1 MAEDRQLPNIQE
13 DCLLKSPSSS
23 RRDRV
28 SRLGR
33 AFVKHLQFHKSRPM
47 AALASLT
54 HRLSSS
60 SSDNPRKGLT
70 LLDKSCSLPAIAPR
84 LPRSRSNHHRQSTS
98 GSSSS
103 LGSESCKSKA
113 PSSSSLPRVTRS
125 QYNLRC
131 PNAGSD
137 ADSMSRISL
146 YLEERRLLLNARE
159 GQLVDLTPDDTPPR
173 RVEFYRRRSPSP
185 KPKNDPYGRR
195 LPLNPQEAL
204 AYYGTR
210 LNKYE
215 RAEIS
220 QYPQVWYL
228 GLEASKIEG
237 ELRGAQNC
245 GYDDDNG
252 SYIKVL
258 HDHIAYR
265 YEILE
270 VIGKGSF
277 GQVIR
282 ALDHRTDTQV
292 ALKIIRNKKRFH
304 QQALVEVK
312 ILEQVTKKDR
322 DGFFNVI
329 HMLDHFY
336 FRNHLCITFE
346 LMGCN
351 LYELIKKNQYQGFS
365 LGLIRRFAF
374 SLVQCLR
381 LLHRENIIHCDL
393 KPENILL
400 KSRGSSSI
408 KVIDFGSSCFSNQRV
423 YTYIQSRFYR
433 SPEVILGL
441 PYGPPIDMWSL
452 GCILAELYTGYPL
465 FPGENEADQL
475 ACIMEI
481 FGPPPPSVLEAAS
494 RRRLFF
500 DSKGVPRTLTNSK
513 GKKRKPCSK
522 TLGVVLG
529 CNDEDFV
536 NFLSR
541 CLDWDPEKRMKPDEG
556 HRHRWLS
563 GNRGP
568 AHRRPS
574 TTSTKENGREKK
586 EPRNKET
593 RTSNGPKETAPKKTQ
608 PRRMSTSS
616 TMPRVYKAC
625 KNNVRLRDSSR
636 KDYIY
641 TSLSKTSS
649 EESLLLKQG
658 EFSADDPVPRLYEHK
673 DPLEDSG
680 TFLPPIL

>member
-13 DCLLKSPSSS
+13 DCLLKQSPTSS
-23 RRDRV
+23 RSRDRV

-33 AFVKHLQFHKSRPM
+33 AFLKHLQFHKSRPM

-60 SSDNPRKGLT
+60 ENPRKGLT
-70 LLDKSCSLPAIAPR
+70 LLDKSCSMPAIVPR
-84 LPRSRSNHHRQSTS
+84 LPRSRSNHHRQQSSTS
-98 GSSSS
+98 GSTSS
-103 LGSESCKSKA
+103 LGSEPSK
-113 PSSSSLPRVTRS
+113 SLPRITRS
-125 QYNLRC
+125 QYNIRC

-146 YLEERRLLLNARE
+146 YLEERRLILNAARE

-195 LPLNPQEAL
+195 LPLTPQEAL
-204 AYYGTR
+204 TYYAGR

-215 RAEIS
+215 RAEVA

-228 GLEASKIEG
+228 GLDASKIEG

-282 ALDHRTDTQV
+282 ALDHRTDQQV

-408 KVIDFGSSCFSNQRV
+408 KVIDFGSSCFSHQRV

-481 FGPPPPSVLEAAS
+481 FGPPPPSVLDAAS

-513 GKKRKPCSK
+513 GKKRKPSSK

-529 CNDEDFV
+529 CSDEDFV
-536 NFLSR
+536 NFLTG
-541 CLDWDPEKRMKPDEG
+541 CLNWDPEKRMKPEES

-568 AHRRPS
+568 AHSRRPS
-574 TTSTKENGREKK
+574 TASSIVSSKEVGREKQRK
-586 EPRNKET
+586 NSSRQ
-593 RTSNGPKETAPKKTQ
+593 NGDATTTNKKTP
-608 PRRMSTSS
+608 PRKMSTSS
-616 TMPRVYKAC
+616 SMPKVYKAC

-641 TSLSKTSS
+641 TSLSRTSS
-649 EESLLLKQG
+649 EESLLLKRG
-658 EFSADDPVPRLYEHK
+658 EFSSEDPRLYEHK

-680 TFLPPIL
+680 TFLPQIL

>member
-1 MAEDRQLPNIQE
+1 
-13 DCLLKSPSSS
+13 
-23 RRDRV
+23 
-28 SRLGR
+28 
-33 AFVKHLQFHKSRPM
+33 M

-54 HRLSSS
+54 HRLSSSS

-70 LLDKSCSLPAIAPR
+70 LLDKSCSMPAIAPR

-98 GSSSS
+98 GSTSS
-103 LGSESCKSKA
+103 LGSEPGKSSKA
-113 PSSSSLPRVTRS
+113 PSSTSLPRITRS
-125 QYNLRC
+125 QYNIRC

-137 ADSMSRISL
+137 ADSISAISL
-146 YLEERRLLLNARE
+146 YLEERRHMLNAARE
-159 GQLVDLTPDDTPPR
+159 GQLVDLTPDEPPQPR

-195 LPLNPQEAL
+195 LPLTPQEAL
-204 AYYGTR
+204 AYYGSR

-215 RAEIS
+215 RAEIA

-228 GLEASKIEG
+228 GLDASKIDG

-282 ALDHRTDTQV
+282 ALDHRTDQQI

-322 DGFFNVI
+322 DGFYNTI

-381 LLHRENIIHCDL
+381 LLYRENIIHCDL

-481 FGPPPPSVLEAAS
+481 FGPPPASVLEAAS

-500 DSKGVPRTLTNSK
+500 
-513 GKKRKPCSK
+513 
-522 TLGVVLG
+522 
-529 CNDEDFV
+529 
-536 NFLSR
+536 
-541 CLDWDPEKRMKPDEG
+541 
-556 HRHRWLS
+556 

-568 AHRRPS
+568 AHRRAS
-574 TTSTKENGREKK
+574 TTSTSTVKENNREKK
-586 EPRNKET
+586 DPRVTREPKNNNNNNNK
-593 RTSNGPKETAPKKTQ
+593 SSAPKEANKKTQ
-608 PRRMSTSS
+608 QPRKLSSSS

-625 KNNVRLRDSSR
+625 KTNMRLRDSSR

-649 EESLLLKQG
+649 EESC
-658 EFSADDPVPRLYEHK
+658 ESAPFSPTTPHMRSVP
-673 DPLEDSG
+673 DAVS
-680 TFLPPIL
+680 

>member
-1 MAEDRQLPNIQE
+1 MCIYVQE
-13 DCLLKSPSSS
+13 CPVIFD
-23 RRDRV
+23 
-28 SRLGR
+28 
-33 AFVKHLQFHKSRPM
+33 
-47 AALASLT
+47 
-54 HRLSSS
+54 
-60 SSDNPRKGLT
+60 SD
-70 LLDKSCSLPAIAPR
+70 
-84 LPRSRSNHHRQSTS
+84 STS
-98 GSSSS
+98 
-103 LGSESCKSKA
+103 A
-113 PSSSSLPRVTRS
+113 
-125 QYNLRC
+125 
-131 PNAGSD
+131 
-137 ADSMSRISL
+137 ISL
-146 YLEERRLLLNARE
+146 YLEERRRILRRGRGGGGEGEVPDEPPHSDQVWSSTESGHLRPNQRVTRTGGDCPSHPKNRPLCVFPVNLLCPNAGSDGRLHIRHERGE
-159 GQLVDLTPDDTPPR
+159 GGGDGLHTRRTSLLRT
-173 RVEFYRRRSPSP
+173 RVEFYRKRSPSP
-185 KPKNDPYGRR
+185 KSKSDPYGRR
-195 LPLNPQEAL
+195 LPLTPQESL
-204 AYYGTR
+204 SYYGCR

-215 RAEIS
+215 RAEVA

-282 ALDHRTDTQV
+282 ALDHRTDNQV

-322 DGFFNVI
+322 EGFFNVI

-351 LYELIKKNQYQGFS
+351 LYELIRKNQYQGFS

-381 LLHRENIIHCDL
+381 LLYRENIIHCDL

-408 KVIDFGSSCFSNQRV
+408 RVIDFGSSCFSHQRV

-441 PYGPPIDMWSL
+441 PYGPAIDMWSL

-475 ACIMEI
+475 ACIMEL
-481 FGPPPPSVLEAAS
+481 FGPPPASVLDAAS
-494 RRRLFF
+494 RKRLFF
-500 DSKGVPRTLTNSK
+500 DSKGTPRSLTNSK
-513 GKKRKPCSK
+513 GKKRKPSSK

-529 CNDEDFV
+529 CSDEDFV
-536 NFLSR
+536 NFISR
-541 CLDWDPEKRMKPDEG
+541 CLDWDPEKRMKPEES

-568 AHRRPS
+568 AHRRAS
-574 TTSTKENGREKK
+574 TTSAGPKENGARDKK
-586 EPRNKET
+586 EPRMSASSS
-593 RTSNGPKETAPKKTQ
+593 RTSLNKNNNNNNNSSSSNHVQPKEVKKAPPPKK
-608 PRRMSTSS
+608 MSTSS

-625 KNNVRLRDSSR
+625 KNNLRSSSK

-641 TSLSKTSS
+641 TSLSRTSS
-649 EESLLLKQG
+649 EESLLLKKCD
-658 EFSADDPVPRLYEHK
+658 SSDDPVPRIYGHK
-673 DPLEDSG
+673 DPREDSG

>member
-1 MAEDRQLPNIQE
+1 MADDRQLPNIQE

-60 SSDNPRKGLT
+60 SSSDNPRKGLT
-70 LLDKSCSLPAIAPR
+70 LLDKSCSMPAIAPR

-98 GSSSS
+98 GSTSS
-103 LGSESCKSKA
+103 LGSEPSKSSKA
-113 PSSSSLPRVTRS
+113 PSSTSLPRITRS
-125 QYNLRC
+125 QYNIRC

-137 ADSMSRISL
+137 ADSISAISL
-146 YLEERRLLLNARE
+146 YLEERRHMLNAARE
-159 GQLVDLTPDDTPPR
+159 GQLVDLTPDEPPQPR

-195 LPLNPQEAL
+195 LPLTPQEAL
-204 AYYGTR
+204 AYYGSR

-215 RAEIS
+215 RAEIA

-228 GLEASKIEG
+228 GLDASKIDG

-282 ALDHRTDTQV
+282 ALDHRTDQQI

-322 DGFFNVI
+322 DGFYNTI

-381 LLHRENIIHCDL
+381 LLFRENIIHCDL

-481 FGPPPPSVLEAAS
+481 FGPPPASVLEAAS

-522 TLGVVLG
+522 TLGIVLG

-536 NFLSR
+536 NFLTG
-541 CLDWDPEKRMKPDEG
+541 CLQWDPEKRMKPEES

-568 AHRRPS
+568 AHRRAS
-574 TTSTKENGREKK
+574 TTSTSTVKESGREKK
-586 EPRNKET
+586 EPRIAREPKNNNNNNK
-593 RTSNGPKETAPKKTQ
+593 SSAPKEANKKTQ
-608 PRRMSTSS
+608 QPRKMSSSS

-625 KNNVRLRDSSR
+625 KTNMRLRDSSR

-649 EESLLLKQG
+649 EESC
-658 EFSADDPVPRLYEHK
+658 ESAPFSPTTPHMRSVP
-673 DPLEDSG
+673 DAVS
-680 TFLPPIL
+680 